1 MSFLH
6 LVLVLW
12 INSIFQPSFPIYPL
26 TFGEGSLKQGLA
38 LTNLGTWGAFL
49 GANTSQLGYLAVGS
63 YLPEEILSMITMHK
77 KVST

>member
-12 INSIFQPSFPIYPL
+12 INSIFQP

-63 YLPEEILSMITMHK
+63 YLPEESCQ
-77 KVST
+77 

>member
-12 INSIFQPSFPIYPL
+12 INSISQSSFPIYPL
-26 TFGEGSLKQGLA
+26 TFGVGSLKQGLA
-38 LTNLGTWGAFL
+38 LTNLGTWGVFL
-49 GANTSQLGYLAVGS
+49 GANTSQLGYFGNWFILARR
-63 YLPEEILSMITMHK
+63 ILSMITMHR